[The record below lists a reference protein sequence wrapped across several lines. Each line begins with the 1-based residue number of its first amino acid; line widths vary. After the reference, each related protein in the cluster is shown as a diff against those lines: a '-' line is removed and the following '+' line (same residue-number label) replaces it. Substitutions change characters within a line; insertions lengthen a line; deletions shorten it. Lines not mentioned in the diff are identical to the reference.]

1 MKLKHCAL
9 IALTATTLIGCKDD
23 SSDDKPS
30 AAPKESALE
39 ILTALN
45 NNHFSN
51 IRINHDYNYPIDL
64 EDPNLTTTD
73 HDGDRHFCYVTDE
86 IDESEGIS
94 RVRLCALDPADPPT
108 RGVLSRYKADG
119 DDLIQIFFND
129 PDGVDKPIPNAVF
142 EAIAHIE
149 DVVGRKMFKD
159 VDTISKTMPKSE
171 VNIEHWS
178 FPTNYDNRYVELENT
193 HNARGGIIISTGTE
207 FDKGEGFYCGTWAA
221 KPGGNSGFHTINGN
235 NEFASDAGF
244 SWIHLPD
251 ENDKCTAPKLLIVH
265 ELAHALG
272 WVEFGNAF
280 TPPEGIT
287 EDRQHFHGFGWDGV
301 WSDHAD
307 DLLYT
312 HYNLPVGTKTEDLEA
327 AINALPPRTK

>member
-1 MKLKHCAL
+1 
-9 IALTATTLIGCKDD
+9 DD
-23 SSDDKPS
+23 SSDDNPPTS
-30 AAPKESALE
+30 PKESVLE

-64 EDPNLTTTD
+64 DNTD
-73 HDGDRHFCYVTDE
+73 YNYDGDRHDCKPLDD

-94 RVRLCALDPADPPT
+94 KVSLCALDPADPPEK
-108 RGVLSRYKADG
+108 GVLSRYNADG

-171 VNIEHWS
+171 VNIERWPS
-178 FPTNYDNRYVELENT
+178 PTNSDNRYVELENT
-193 HNARGGIIISTGTE
+193 HDARGGIIISTGTE
-207 FDKGEGFYCGTWAA
+207 SDKGEGSYCGSWAA
-221 KPGGNSGFHTINGN
+221 TPEGNSGFHTINGN
-235 NEFASDAGF
+235 NEFTTDAGF
-244 SWIHLPD
+244 GWIHLPD
-251 ENDKCTAPKLLIVH
+251 ENDECTAPKLLIVH

-272 WVEFGNAF
+272 WVNFGYSF
-280 TPPEGIT
+280 EQPDGLIFHDP
-287 EDRQHFHGFGWDGV
+287 QHFRGFGWDGV

-307 DLLYT
+307 DVLYA
-312 HYNLPVGTKTEDLEA
+312 HYNIPIGTKTEDLEA